1 MNDVYTVKFRLSC
14 QSFFGYIVLY
24 VNIDQILPNKLNG
37 QMHYSRNGLHGFTM
51 DTCYMLCCDNM
62 TV

>member
-1 MNDVYTVKFRLSC
+1 MKYVYTVEFRLSC

-37 QMHYSRNGLHGFTM
+37 QMHY
-51 DTCYMLCCDNM
+51 
-62 TV
+62 